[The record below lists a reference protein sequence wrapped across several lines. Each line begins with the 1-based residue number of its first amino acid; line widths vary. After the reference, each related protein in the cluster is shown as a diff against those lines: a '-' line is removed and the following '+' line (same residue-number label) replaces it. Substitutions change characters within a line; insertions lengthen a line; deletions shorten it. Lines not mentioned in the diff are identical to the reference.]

1 MKFSDYCKA
10 VATFIERA
18 EGMDAVGKALGHSSP
33 EITRRYY
40 VQREAVVDF
49 RQVLG
54 VVAP

>member
-1 MKFSDYCKA
+1 MKFSDYRKA

-54 VVAP
+54 VVAL